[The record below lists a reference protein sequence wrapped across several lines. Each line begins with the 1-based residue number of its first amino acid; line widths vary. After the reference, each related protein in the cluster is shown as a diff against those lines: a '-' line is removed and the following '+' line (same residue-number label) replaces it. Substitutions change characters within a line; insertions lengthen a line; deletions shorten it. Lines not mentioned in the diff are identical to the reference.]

1 MMRSEFIERT
11 GFEPT
16 ADEYSEIEEEYY
28 GFDGDKDAYCKQWKK
43 NGGIERLM
51 RRRATRIE
59 ELERELAKKD
69 DLFNKRTESDN
80 IRYHEM
86 YERMNE
92 KVLKAQQE
100 VSVTNQTL
108 EDVAEVMKQEKA
120 RADEAERKLAI
131 LKEAFAIITGKENKD
146 E

>member
-16 ADEYSEIEEEYY
+16 ADEYREIEEEYY

-69 DLFNKRTESDN
+69 DLFNKRIESDN

-108 EDVAEVMKQEKA
+108 EDVAEAMKQEKA
-120 RADEAERKLAI
+120 RANEAERKLAI